1 MDMNTF
7 QTWTSA
13 NPVLTLGLAVGL
25 FLLTFLLTRLVF
37 GRGLTTI
44 ANLTKSK
51 YDDIIIKK
59 LHPNRTS
66 LLVPFILLYLF
77 AYLAPDYQV
86 ILEKVSLFFILWITL
101 VTFFGLFDA
110 VNQIYESSPNFNGV
124 SLQGF
129 LEIFK
134 ILLVAVGFILS
145 ISLLTGES
153 PLLLLGGLG
162 ALTAVLLLVFQDTIM
177 SLIASVQISMQNLV
191 HKGDWL
197 EVPSFSADG
206 DVINMSL
213 YNITVQNWVKT
224 ITVIPTSKL
233 IQESYKNWRGMTES
247 GGRRIKRSIPFDQNS
262 LRFCTSRMIAR
273 FAKIDLISDYV
284 AEKQKAIAAHRQERG
299 DINSLLDG
307 PKVTNIEFFRA
318 YVEAYLRGH
327 SKILSKKMTFLIRE
341 LAPSSTG
348 LPLEIYVFTNTTV
361 WAEYESIQADIFD
374 HLLAAA
380 ALFDLKVYQE

>member
-1 MDMNTF
+1 MDVNAL
-7 QTWTSA
+7 QTWTTA
-13 NPVLTLGLAVGL
+13 NPTLALGLALGL
-25 FLLTFLLTRLVF
+25 FLLTFLLARLVI

-44 ANLTKSK
+44 ASLTKSK

-59 LHPNRTS
+59 LKPARIS
-66 LLVPFILLYLF
+66 LLAPFILLYLF
-77 AYLAPDYQV
+77 AYLLPDYQIV
-86 ILEKVSLFFILWITL
+86 LEKVALLFILWLTMVTL
-101 VTFFGLFDA
+101 FGLLNA
-110 VNQIYESSPNFNGV
+110 VNQIYENRPTFSGV

-134 ILLVAVGFILS
+134 ILLVAVGIIIS

-177 SLIASVQISMQNLV
+177 SFIASIQISLQNLV

-197 EVPSFSADG
+197 EVPSFGADG

-213 YNITVQNWVKT
+213 HNITVQNWDKT

-233 IQESYKNWRGMTES
+233 TQEPYKNWRGMTES
-247 GGRRIKRSIPFDQNS
+247 GGRRIKRAIPFDQDS
-262 LRFCTSRMIAR
+262 LHFCTPEVIERY
-273 FAKIDLISDYV
+273 AKIDLIGDYV
-284 AEKQKAIAAHRQERG
+284 AEKQKAIAAYSQEHG
-299 DINSLLDG
+299 GINSLLDG

-318 YVEAYLRGH
+318 YVEAYLRDHPKIH
-327 SKILSKKMTFLIRE
+327 SEKMTFLIRE

-348 LPLEIYVFTNTTV
+348 LPLEIYVFTTTTV
-361 WAEYESIQADIFD
+361 WPEYESIQADIFD

-380 ALFDLKVYQE
+380 IFFDLKVYQE